1 MTIAIKTIT
10 PEQRLAQLGIV
21 LPAVSAPRGN
31 FDAYVL
37 DGGLLYLSGKGSPLR
52 EDVAIVPK
60 VGREITAEEARQHA
74 RTVGLHLI
82 ATMQAALGNLSRVRR
97 VVKVLG
103 MVNATPDFMQHTEVV
118 NGCSDLLVEVFGEN
132 GKKPKYRDV
141 PGLCKAATLAEIEAQ
156 GWSLNPGRYVGVAAG
171 EEVSDEDFKAQ
182 FEALNEELER
192 LTKEA
197 RGLEERIAVNAAEIL
212 GA

>member
-1 MTIAIKTIT
+1 MTIATRTIT

-52 EDVAIVPK
+52 DDMASVPK

-118 NGCSDLLVEVFGEN
+118 NGCSDLLVEVFGDA
-132 GKKPKYRDV
+132 GRHVRSAVGVGSLPRGFAV
-141 PGLCKAATLAEIEAQ
+141 EIEAI
-156 GWSLNPGRYVGVAAG
+156 
-171 EEVSDEDFKAQ
+171 VSVKD
-182 FEALNEELER
+182 
-192 LTKEA
+192 
-197 RGLEERIAVNAAEIL
+197 
-212 GA
+212 